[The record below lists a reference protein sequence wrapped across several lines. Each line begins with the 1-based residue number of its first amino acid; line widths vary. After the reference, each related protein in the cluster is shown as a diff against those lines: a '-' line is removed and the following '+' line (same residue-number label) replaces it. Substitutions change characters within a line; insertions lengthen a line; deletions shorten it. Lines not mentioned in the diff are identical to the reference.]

1 MNNYNLSTGIPSSPI
16 NPSVIGISTDTVN
29 VSWSTPTN
37 GNSCIN
43 HYTVTIISNGTSM
56 YEVANT
62 THLIFDGLIQGSTY
76 SYTVQAVDYGGRN
89 GDTSESVTLL
99 LDGKV
104 FIIVIINIT
113 LFNSSRENTKFD
125 IFWEYCDGSIF
136 SNCELEC
143 KLILYMQYF
152 LIIIVSMQES
162 DSTNTLTPPVT
173 HYNIYHNISSSA
185 ITESFDTSVTFHN
198 VSCNTSYFIT
208 VNGENSAGESGNTSI
223 SICE

>member
-1 MNNYNLSTGIPSSPI
+1 MYNYYSLSTGIPSSPI
-16 NPSVIGISTDTVN
+16 NPSVIGINTDTVN

-62 THLIFDGLIQGSTY
+62 THLIIDGLMQGSTY
-76 SYTVQAVDYGGRN
+76 SYTVQAVDSIGRV

-104 FIIVIINIT
+104 FIIVIISIT
-113 LFNSSRENTKFD
+113 LFNSSRGNTKFD
-125 IFWEYCDGSIF
+125 IFWEYCDGPIF

-143 KLILYMQYF
+143 KYDLYQYK
-152 LIIIVSMQES
+152 VS
-162 DSTNTLTPPVT
+162 
-173 HYNIYHNISSSA
+173 IHNL
-185 ITESFDTSVTFHN
+185 
-198 VSCNTSYFIT
+198 
-208 VNGENSAGESGNTSI
+208 
-223 SICE
+223 

>member
-1 MNNYNLSTGIPSSPI
+1 M
-16 NPSVIGISTDTVN
+16 IGISRDTVN

-62 THLIFDGLIQGSTY
+62 THLIIEGLMQGSTY
-76 SYTVQAVDYGGRN
+76 SYTIQAVDYGGRV

-104 FIIVIINIT
+104 FIIVIISIT
-113 LFNSSRENTKFD
+113 LFNSSRKNTKFH
-125 IFWEYCDGSIF
+125 EYCDGSIF
-136 SNCELEC
+136 SNYELER

-152 LIIIVSMQES
+152 GSFYNNHCLQES
-162 DSTNTLTPPVT
+162 DSTNTLTPLVT
-173 HYNIYHNISSSA
+173 RYNIYHNISSSA
-185 ITESFDTSVTFHN
+185 VTESFDTSVTFHN
-198 VSCNTSYFIT
+198 VSCDTSYFIT
-208 VNGENSAGESGNTSI
+208 VNAENIIGEGGNTSI
-223 SICE
+223 SVCE

>member
-1 MNNYNLSTGIPSSPI
+1 M
-16 NPSVIGISTDTVN
+16 IGISTDTVN

-62 THLIFDGLIQGSTY
+62 THLIIDGLMQGSSY
-76 SYTVQAVDYGGRN
+76 SYAVQAVDSIGRV

-104 FIIVIINIT
+104 FIIVIIIT
-113 LFNSSRENTKFD
+113 YYSLCSIVPEKIQNLKYSVSTVLDLNWNVSLSVWSINSIYNNH
-125 IFWEYCDGSIF
+125 C
-136 SNCELEC
+136 L
-143 KLILYMQYF
+143 
-152 LIIIVSMQES
+152 QES

-198 VSCNTSYFIT
+198 VSCDTSYIIT
-208 VNGENSAGESGNTSI
+208 VNAENIIGEGRNKSI
-223 SICE
+223 TVCK